1 MNSLKANWRFSEVC
15 PRRFAKGDYRF
26 KEHPRMDWF
35 YLGIVLLCF
44 AATWGFMHLVDRV

>member
-1 MNSLKANWRFSEVC
+1 VRSRSVGENGRL
-15 PRRFAKGDYRF
+15 F